1 MLSRRDLIAGA
12 AALAVSCG
20 RRKASGYS
28 GFAFVAN
35 EEGQAIAAVDLAV
48 FAVARHIALDARPTA
63 VVAHPKKPLAYALA
77 RQPGR
82 IYEIQG
88 EKLWVTRRLNLPQSA
103 LSVLISDDGAN
114 LYVLCR
120 EPRRVAVISTRSLTI
135 TREYALASDPAEFSV
150 SSDDR
155 WIAVSHVSEPVISL
169 IDTQSARPAD
179 VIATQ
184 GQIGAV
190 RFRGDSK
197 CLIAADLTR
206 RMLSLYEPVSRRP
219 VVDLP
224 LAVRPDHLCF
234 NADRGQ
240 LFVAG
245 DGLDGIVVVFPYY
258 TPQVAE
264 TVLAGH
270 SPGAMA
276 ASADPAYLFVAG
288 PNSSD
293 VSILDIETRRLIAVT
308 PVGSNPNCIVVT
320 PDSAYAL
327 VLNQTSGDMAVIRTE
342 SISRAVAQSR
352 RNRRGAL
359 FMMIPVGSKPVSAA
373 VVSI

>member
-1 MLSRRDLIAGA
+1 MLSRRDLIAGT

-48 FAVARHIALDARPTA
+48 FAVARHIALDAKPTG
-63 VVAHPKKPLAYALA
+63 VVAHPTKPFAYALA
-77 RQPGR
+77 QQPGR
-82 IYEIQG
+82 LYEIHG
-88 EKLWVTRRLNLPQSA
+88 EKLWVTRRLDLAPSA
-103 LSVLISDDGAN
+103 LSALISEDGAN

-120 EPRRVAVISTRSLTI
+120 EPRRVAVVSTRSLTI
-135 TREYALASDPAEFSV
+135 AREYPLASEPAEFGV

-155 WIAVSHVSEPVISL
+155 WIGVSHVSEPAISL
-169 IDTQSARPAD
+169 IDTQSAQPPA

-184 GQIGAV
+184 GRIGAV

-206 RMLSLYEPVSRRP
+206 RMLSLYEPASRKP

-240 LFVAG
+240 LFIAG
-245 DGLDGIVVVFPYY
+245 DGLDGIVVVYPYY

-276 ASADPAYLFVAG
+276 ASANPAYLFVAG

-308 PVGSNPNCIVVT
+308 PVGANPNCIVVT

-327 VLNQTSGDMAVIRTE
+327 VLNQTSGDMAVIRIKNIR
-342 SISRAVAQSR
+342 SAAHWKK
-352 RNRRGAL
+352 GPL
-359 FMMIPVGSKPVSAA
+359 FMMVPVGSRPVSAA
-373 VVSI
+373 VVGV

>member
-1 MLSRRDLIAGA
+1 MLSRRNFIAGA
-12 AALAVSCG
+12 AAATISCG

-48 FAVARHIALDARPTA
+48 FAVARHIALDARPTS
-63 VVAHPKKPLAYALA
+63 VVAHPAKPLAYALA
-77 RQPGR
+77 QQPGR
-82 IYEIQG
+82 VYEIHG
-88 EKLWVTRRLNLPQSA
+88 EKLWVTRRLAVGQSA
-103 LSVLISDDGAN
+103 LSAAISSDGAN
-114 LYVLCR
+114 LYVLSR
-120 EPRRVAVISTRSLTI
+120 DPRRVAVVSTKSMTVTQQYPLPG
-135 TREYALASDPAEFSV
+135 EPAWFDV
-150 SSDDR
+150 SGDER
-155 WIAVSHVSEPVISL
+155 WIAVSHASEPAVSL
-169 IDTQSARPAD
+169 IDTASGGAPQ

-184 GQIGAV
+184 GQIGTV

-197 CLIAADLTR
+197 CLIAADLSR
-206 RMLSLYEPVSRRP
+206 RMLSLYEPATRRP

-245 DGLDGIVVVFPYY
+245 DGLDGIVVVYPYY

-270 SPGAMA
+270 SPGVMA
-276 ASADPAYLFVAG
+276 ASANPAYLFVAG

-293 VSILDIETRRLIAVT
+293 VSILDIETKHLIAVT
-308 PVGSNPNCIVVT
+308 PVGANPNCIVVT

>member
-1 MLSRRDLIAGA
+1 MLSRRDFIA
-12 AALAVSCG
+12 AAAAVSVSCG

-48 FAVARHIALDARPTA
+48 FAVARHIALDARPTS
-63 VVAHPKKPLAYALA
+63 VVAHPSKPLAYALA
-77 RQPGR
+77 QQPGR
-82 IYEIQG
+82 VYEIHG
-88 EKLWVTRRLNLPQSA
+88 EKLWVTRRMSVGQSA
-103 LSVLISDDGAN
+103 LSAAISADGAN
-114 LYVLCR
+114 LYVLSR
-120 EPRRVAVISTRSLTI
+120 DPRRVAVVSTKSMTGTGEFPLSA
-135 TREYALASDPAEFSV
+135 EPAWFDV
-150 SSDDR
+150 SSDER
-155 WIAVSHVSEPVISL
+155 WIAVSHASEQSFSL
-169 IDTQSARPAD
+169 IDTSSGAVQ
-179 VIATQ
+179 VIATR
-184 GQIGAV
+184 GQIGTV

-206 RMLSLYEPVSRRP
+206 RMLSLYEPASGRA

-234 NADRGQ
+234 NADGGQ

-245 DGLDGIVVVFPYY
+245 DGLEGIVVVYPYY

-276 ASADPAYLFVAG
+276 ASTNPAYLFVAG

-308 PVGSNPNCIVVT
+308 PVGANPNCIVVT